1 MAQAFLQNRVDD
13 SFLNPK
19 QEAFLH
25 NYLDP
30 KSETFSN
37 VSQSGIKA
45 GYDEGYAAQLV
56 MRMPTWLEDAIGDAK
71 RMRLAENNLH
81 DLMEQ
86 NDDVKVKADMTKFAL
101 STMGRRKYSTRTET
115 DVTSKGES
123 ISQINYIVPTPVE
136 ELPADEDKI
145 TDVTDNTPATP
156 DAA

>member
-19 QEAFLH
+19 QELFLKY
-25 NYLDP
+25 YLDP
-30 KSETFSN
+30 SSETFSN
-37 VSQSGIKA
+37 VTQSGIKA
-45 GYDEGYAAQLV
+45 GYDDSYAEQLV
-56 MRMPTWLEDAIGDAK
+56 ARMPGWLEDAIGDAK

-81 DLMEQ
+81 ALMEQ

-123 ISQINYIVPTPVE
+123 ISQINYIVPTPVQ

-145 TDVTDNTPATP
+145 TDVNVTDNA
-156 DAA
+156 